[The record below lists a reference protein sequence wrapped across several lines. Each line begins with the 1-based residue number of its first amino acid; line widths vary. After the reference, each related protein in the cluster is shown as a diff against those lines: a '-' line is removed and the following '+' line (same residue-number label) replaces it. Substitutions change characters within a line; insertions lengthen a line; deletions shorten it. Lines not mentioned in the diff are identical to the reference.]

1 LARLPLFRAGPTMC
15 GMTSTPKSKEGTMKR
30 FLEIGGVAAGVVLIA
45 FGVAAIVLGQNGKS
59 TVSTELAQQQ
69 IVGTPDMTPNGIKA
83 EVAGQSWAKSVTLPT
98 CSVANEPVNTGSE
111 ARCFAQY
118 MRIHT
123 LEATQGV
130 PYALMGR
137 YVAKPGTPAGQLT
150 PDKAT
155 NNTQYAV
162 VDPKTKQPV
171 ENGAR
176 NIWVTET
183 ALTTALNSS
192 YMATKMATFGIVV
205 GIALLLSG
213 FGFLI
218 LAIGGALENDW
229 AFRRT
234 KKAETKSPAPVG
246 A

>member
-1 LARLPLFRAGPTMC
+1 
-15 GMTSTPKSKEGTMKR
+15 MTSTPKSKEGTTMKR

-45 FGVAAIVLGQNGKS
+45 FGVAAIVLGTNGKS
-59 TVSTELAQQQ
+59 TVSTELKQQQ
-69 IVGTPDMTPNGIKA
+69 ITGTSDMTPKGIKA
-83 EVAGQSWAKSVTLPT
+83 EVAGQSWARNVSLPT
-98 CSVANEPVNTGSE
+98 CSVANKPVTNGSE

-137 YVAKPGTPAGQLT
+137 YEAKPGTPKAQLT
-150 PDKAT
+150 PDGAT

-162 VDPKTKQPV
+162 TDPTTKQPV
-171 ENGAR
+171 DNGAR

-183 ALTTALNSS
+183 SLTTALNSS
-192 YMATKMATFGIVV
+192 YMAEQMGNFGIVV
-205 GIALLLSG
+205 GIALLLAGVG
-213 FGFLI
+213 FTI
-218 LAIGGALENDW
+218 LAVGGALENSW

-234 KKAETKSPAPVG
+234 EKTEPQTTAPLG

>member
-1 LARLPLFRAGPTMC
+1 
-15 GMTSTPKSKEGTMKR
+15 MKR

-45 FGVAAIVLGQNGKS
+45 FGVAAIVLSMNGKS
-59 TVSTELAQQQ
+59 TVASELKNQQ
-69 IVGTPDMTPNGIKA
+69 IVGTPDMTPKGIKA
-83 EVAGQSWAKSVTLPT
+83 EVAGQPWAKNVTLPT
-98 CSVANEPVNTGSE
+98 CSVAGQSVDTGSE

-137 YVAKPGTPAGQLT
+137 YVALPDTPKAQLT
-150 PDKAT
+150 PDGAT
-155 NNTQYAV
+155 SNEKYAV
-162 VDPKTKQPV
+162 IDTKTKQPV

-192 YMATKMATFGIVV
+192 YMAEQMANFGLVV
-205 GIALLLSG
+205 GIALLLAG
-213 FGFLI
+213 FGFGI
-218 LAIGGALENDW
+218 LAVGGALENQW
-229 AFRRT
+229 AFERT
-234 KKAETKSPAPVG
+234 PKKAETKTATPIG

>member
-1 LARLPLFRAGPTMC
+1 MR
-15 GMTSTPKSKEGTMKR
+15 GMTSTPKSKEGTTMKR

-45 FGVAAIVLGQNGKS
+45 FGVAAIVLGMNGKS
-59 TVSTELAQQQ
+59 TVSTELKNQQ
-69 IVGTPDMTPNGIKA
+69 IVGTPDMTPSGIKA
-83 EVAGQSWAKSVTLPT
+83 EVAGQPWAKSVTLPT
-98 CSVANEPVNTGSE
+98 CSVAGRSVNTGSE

-137 YVAKPGTPAGQLT
+137 YVAAPGTPKSQLT
-150 PDKAT
+150 PDGAT
-155 NNTQYAV
+155 SNEKYAV
-162 VDPKTKQPV
+162 TDPKTKQPV

-192 YMATKMATFGIVV
+192 YMATQMATFGIVV
-205 GIALLLSG
+205 GVALLLSG

-229 AFRRT
+229 AFRRAR
-234 KKAETKSPAPVG
+234 KAETKTAAPIG

>member
-1 LARLPLFRAGPTMC
+1 
-15 GMTSTPKSKEGTMKR
+15 MKR
-30 FLEIGGVAAGVVLIA
+30 FLEIGGVAAGIVLVA
-45 FGVAAIVLGQNGKS
+45 FGIAAIVLGNNGKS
-59 TVSTELAQQQ
+59 TVSSELKNQQ
-69 IVGTPDMTPNGIKA
+69 IVGTSDMTPAGIKA
-83 EVAGQSWAKSVTLPT
+83 EVAGQPWAKNVTLPT
-98 CSVANEPVNTGSE
+98 CSVAGKSVDTGSE

-137 YVAKPGTPAGQLT
+137 YAAEPGTPKSQLT
-150 PDKAT
+150 PDGAT

-162 VDPKTKQPV
+162 TDPRTKQPV
-171 ENGAR
+171 DNGAR

-192 YMATKMATFGIVV
+192 YMAEQMANFGMVV
-205 GIALLLSG
+205 GVALLLAG
-213 FGFLI
+213 FGFVI
-218 LAIGGALENDW
+218 LAVGGALENQW
-229 AFRRT
+229 AFRHT
-234 KKAETKSPAPVG
+234 SKTKAETPKAAAPLG

>member
-1 LARLPLFRAGPTMC
+1 
-15 GMTSTPKSKEGTMKR
+15 MKR

-45 FGVAAIVLGQNGKS
+45 FGVAAIVLANNGKN
-59 TVSTELAQQQ
+59 TVATELKNQQ
-69 IVGTPDMTPNGIKA
+69 IVGSPDMTPSGIKA
-83 EVAGQSWAKSVTLPT
+83 EVAGQPWAKNVSLPT
-98 CSVANEPVNTGSE
+98 CSVAGKPVDTGSE

-137 YVAKPGTPAGQLT
+137 YTAKPGTPASQLT

-155 NNTQYAV
+155 NNEKYAV
-162 VDPKTKQPV
+162 LDPKTKQPV
-171 ENGAR
+171 DNGAR

-192 YMATKMATFGIVV
+192 YMAEQMANFGLVV
-205 GIALLLSG
+205 GIALLLAG
-213 FGFLI
+213 FGFGI
-218 LAIGGALENDW
+218 LAIGGALENNW
-229 AFRRT
+229 AWKKKEET
-234 KKAETKSPAPVG
+234 EKAETKTATPVG
-246 A
+246 V